1 MPNDTKKSLLARF
14 GSGMKKAGSAALSA
28 YFNPAGAGSEVG
40 KRFPGTVRGVLG
52 KALKRG
58 PRSFDDPKAKPRP
71 KNKARRS
78 FVKTDV

>member
-14 GSGMKKAGSAALSA
+14 GSGMKKAGGAALSA

-58 PRSFDDPKAKPRP
+58 PRSFDEKKPTAPKIKP
-71 KNKARRS
+71 RRS
-78 FVKTDV
+78 FVRTDA